1 MVLIIP
7 TQKSSP
13 AAHPITKALQ
23 NGWLIAP
30 MTIITT
36 HKHLDKP

>member
-1 MVLIIP
+1 MYSTCKPL
-7 TQKSSP
+7 
-13 AAHPITKALQ
+13 AITKALQ